1 MMTGRGVVDDDDDE
15 TTSSSDGS
23 SSSSDSEAPP
33 SARNGTKAAVPPIR
47 KDGMAVCE
55 RCGTV
60 GVKHAFYSKTKRYCS
75 VLCSRGLVRAG
86 GGKTSSSQ
94 NLTKR
99 PLPQAQRN
107 VPHNIKPKYEMV
119 TSFDWKPYLTK
130 ADFVAAPVSCFKH
143 AAFADCWDNV
153 TVGMKVEVENRDCE
167 SFKHVFSSFYW
178 IATVVKIAGYMAKL
192 RYEGFGMDESKD
204 FWVNLCIDSVYP
216 VGWCAAQGK
225 PLIPPKTIEHKHGD
239 WKQFLVKRLTGARTL
254 PTNFHAKVRECTRG
268 QFPIGLRLEVVD
280 KKRISSVRVA
290 RVTYCVAGRIHIAYE
305 GLGDDGFW
313 CHERSSLIHPIG
325 WAQVIGHDLR
335 ASPEYAKSSLEKALL
350 RKCEADEASWDM
362 FPPVHTPQCELKFK
376 EGMKLEAIDPLNL
389 STICVATVTK
399 VLRNNYLMIGIDGM
413 MAANGSD
420 WFCYHASSPCI
431 FPVGF
436 CELNGI
442 ELTPPRGHKGDF
454 RWFDYLRQ
462 TKSVAAPVA
471 LFKKDIPKHGFQ
483 EGMHAEVVDL
493 MEPRLICVGRVT
505 KVVGRLLRVHF
516 DGWEDS
522 YDQWCD
528 CESPDLFPVGWC
540 QMVQYPLEPPRQNE
554 IGFLKKKKKYQSYK
568 GPRRSEFR
576 TQAPTQKKKMRFT
589 PGSRKSGGTIKGGSP
604 GDDLYGDDDVHT
616 KPDIDDMVT
625 SSSEASALNRS
636 DNSVS
641 ASPQPTAAVRP
652 LEVGEEA
659 EEERVQTRGG
669 LGLSVSLS
677 SLHPQRWGVAHVA
690 RFLRLNDCASYC
702 QGFCRQKVD
711 GAQLLELTKES
722 VMALTDMKVGPSLKI
737 FDLIQQL
744 KAEFKGKDCLN

>member
-107 VPHNIKPKYEMV
+107 VPHIIKPKYEMV

>member
-1 MMTGRGVVDDDDDE
+1 MMTGRVVIDDDDDE
-15 TTSSSDGS
+15 TTSSSEGS
-23 SSSSDSEAPP
+23 SSSSDSESEAPS
-33 SARNGTKAAVPPIR
+33 SAHNGTKGSLPPIR

-75 VLCSRGLVRAG
+75 VLCSRGLVRSG
-86 GGKTSSSQ
+86 GGKASVTQ

-99 PLPQAQRN
+99 PI
-107 VPHNIKPKYEMV
+107 PHSQSNAPHSNKPKYELV
-119 TSFDWKPYLTK
+119 TSFDWKLYLTRS
-130 ADFVAAPVSCFKH
+130 DFVAAPVSCFKH
-143 AAFADCWDNV
+143 VAFADCWDNV

-167 SFKHVFSSFYW
+167 SFKHIFTSFYW

-192 RYEGFGMDESKD
+192 RYEGFGMDECKD
-204 FWVNLCIDSVYP
+204 FWVNLCVDAVHP
-216 VGWCAAQGK
+216 VGWCASQGK
-225 PLIPPKTIEHKHGD
+225 PLVPPKTIEHKHGD

-254 PTNFHAKVRECTRG
+254 PTNFHAKVRECIRG

-290 RVTYCVAGRIHIAYE
+290 RVTHGVGGRIHISYE
-305 GLGDDGFW
+305 GLEDDGFW
-313 CHERSSLIHPIG
+313 CHERSPLIHPIG

-335 ASPEYAKSSLEKALL
+335 ASPEYAKASLEKALL
-350 RKCEADEASWDM
+350 RKCEPNEASWDM

-442 ELTPPRGHKGDF
+442 ELTPPRGHKGEF
-454 RWFDYLRQ
+454 RWFEYLRQ
-462 TKSVAAPVA
+462 TKSVAAPVS

-540 QMVQYPLEPPRQNE
+540 QMVQYPLEPPRQPDTS
-554 IGFLKKKKKYQSYK
+554 FLKKKKKYQSYK
-568 GPRRSEFR
+568 GPRR
-576 TQAPTQKKKMRFT
+576 KKKMRFM
-589 PGSRKSGGTIKGGSP
+589 PGSRKSGGAAKGGSP
-604 GDDLYGDDDVHT
+604 GDDLYGDDEV
-616 KPDIDDMVT
+616 KAEVDDFVT
-625 SSSEASALNRS
+625 SSSDASALKRS
-636 DNSVS
+636 DSIATQS
-641 ASPQPTAAVRP
+641 YGSTRP
-652 LEVGEEA
+652 EVGGEEV

-677 SLHPQRWGVAHVA
+677 SLHPRRWGVAHVA

-744 KAEFKGKDCLN
+744 KAEFKGKDNLK

>member
-15 TTSSSDGS
+15 TTSSSEGS
-23 SSSSDSEAPP
+23 SSSSDSETGEAPP
-33 SARNGTKAAVPPIR
+33 TAHNGTKAAVPPIR
-47 KDGMAVCE
+47 KDGM
-55 RCGTV
+55 
-60 GVKHAFYSKTKRYCS
+60 
-75 VLCSRGLVRAG
+75 
-86 GGKTSSSQ
+86 
-94 NLTKR
+94 
-99 PLPQAQRN
+99 
-107 VPHNIKPKYEMV
+107 EMV
-119 TSFDWKPYLTK
+119 TSFDWKPYLAK

-143 AAFADCWDNV
+143 VTFADCWDNV

-167 SFKHVFSSFYW
+167 SFKHISTTFYW

-192 RYEGFGMDESKD
+192 RYEGFGLDDSKD
-204 FWVNLCIDSVYP
+204 FWVNLCVDPVYP
-216 VGWCAAQGK
+216 VGWCASQGK

-254 PTNFHAKVRECTRG
+254 PTNFHAKVRECIRG
-268 QFPIGLRLEVVD
+268 QFPVGLRLEVVD

-290 RVTYCVAGRIHIAYE
+290 RVTHCVGGRIHIAYE
-305 GLGDDGFW
+305 GLEDDGFW
-313 CHERSSLIHPIG
+313 CHERSPLIHPIG

-335 ASPEYAKSSLEKALL
+335 ASPGEWPNLVRMHTHIAEVY
-350 RKCEADEASWDM
+350 
-362 FPPVHTPQCELKFK
+362 TPQCELKFK

-436 CELNGI
+436 CELNSI

-483 EGMHAEVVDL
+483 EGMHAEAVDL

-540 QMVQYPLEPPRQNE
+540 QMVQYPLEPPRQTE

-568 GPRRSEFR
+568 GPRR
-576 TQAPTQKKKMRFT
+576 KKKMRFM
-589 PGSRKSGGTIKGGSP
+589 PGSRKSGGTIQGGSA
-604 GDDLYGDDDVHT
+604 GDDLFGDDDVHS
-616 KPDIDDMVT
+616 KPDIDDVVT

-636 DNSVS
+636 DNSIG
-641 ASPQPTAAVRP
+641 ASPQPSVAIRP
-652 LEVGEEA
+652 LEVGEEV

-677 SLHPQRWGVAHVA
+677 SLHPRRWGVAHVA

-744 KAEFKGKDCLN
+744 KAEFRGKDCLN

>member
-1 MMTGRGVVDDDDDE
+1 MMTRRGVVDEDDDE
-15 TTSSSDGS
+15 TTSSSEGS
-23 SSSSDSEAPP
+23 SSSSDSENSEAAP
-33 SARNGTKAAVPPIR
+33 SAHNGTKANVPPIR

-75 VLCSRGLVRAG
+75 VVCSRGLVRAG
-86 GGKTSSSQ
+86 GGKTSSTQ
-94 NLTKR
+94 NLTTKR
-99 PLPQAQRN
+99 PIAQAQSQRS
-107 VPHNIKPKYEMV
+107 VPHPIKPKYELV
-119 TSFDWKPYLTK
+119 TSFDWKPYLVK
-130 ADFVAAPVSCFKH
+130 ADFLAAPVSCFKH
-143 AAFADCWDNV
+143 VAFADCWDNV

-167 SFKHVFSSFYW
+167 NFKHIFTSFYW
-178 IATVVKIAGYMAKL
+178 IATVVKIAGYMARL
-192 RYEGFGMDESKD
+192 RYEGFGMDDCKD
-204 FWVNLCIDSVYP
+204 FWVNLCVDAVYP
-216 VGWCAAQGK
+216 VGWCASQGK
-225 PLIPPKTIEHKHGD
+225 PLIPPRTIEHKHGD

-254 PTNFHAKVRECTRG
+254 PTNFHAKVRECIRG

-290 RVTYCVAGRIHIAYE
+290 RVTQGVGGRIHITYE
-305 GLGDDGFW
+305 GLEDDGFW
-313 CHERSSLIHPIG
+313 CHERSPLIHPIG

-350 RKCEADEASWDM
+350 RRCEPLEATWDM
-362 FPPVHTPQCELKFK
+362 FPPVHTPQCELKFG

-462 TKSVAAPVA
+462 TKSVAAPVS

-483 EGMHAEVVDL
+483 EGMHAEAVDL

-540 QMVQYPLEPPRQNE
+540 QTVQYPLEPPRQQDTS
-554 IGFLKKKKKYQSYK
+554 FLKKKKKYQSYK
-568 GPRRSEFR
+568 GPRR
-576 TQAPTQKKKMRFT
+576 KKRLRFMS
-589 PGSRKSGGTIKGGSP
+589 GSRKSGGMVKGGSP
-604 GDDLYGDDDVHT
+604 GDDLYGNDEVQCKT
-616 KPDIDDMVT
+616 EVDDMV
-625 SSSEASALNRS
+625 SSSSDASALNRS
-636 DNSVS
+636 DTSIG
-641 ASPQPTAAVRP
+641 ASPQSFGIARA
-652 LEVGEEA
+652 EVGEEL

-677 SLHPQRWGVAHVA
+677 SLHPRRWGVAHVA
-690 RFLRLNDCASYC
+690 RFLRLNDCAAYC

-711 GAQLLELTKES
+711 GAQLWELTKES

-744 KAEFKGKDCLN
+744 KAEFKGKDFLK

>member
-23 SSSSDSEAPP
+23 SSSCS
-33 SARNGTKAAVPPIR
+33 PPIR

-107 VPHNIKPKYEMV
+107 VQHIIKPKYEMV

-130 ADFVAAPVSCFKH
+130 ADFMAAPVSCFKH
-143 AAFADCWDNV
+143 VAFADCWDNV

-167 SFKHVFSSFYW
+167 SFKHIFASFYW

-192 RYEGFGMDESKD
+192 RYEGFGMDDSKD
-204 FWVNLCIDSVYP
+204 FWVNLCIDAVYP
-216 VGWCAAQGK
+216 VGWCASQGK

-254 PTNFHAKVRECTRG
+254 PTNFHAKVRECIRG

-290 RVTYCVAGRIHIAYE
+290 RVTHCVGGRIHIAYE
-305 GLGDDGFW
+305 GLEDDGFW
-313 CHERSSLIHPIG
+313 CHERSPLIHPIG

-350 RKCEADEASWDM
+350 RKCETDEASWDM
-362 FPPVHTPQCELKFK
+362 FPPVHTPQF
-376 EGMKLEAIDPLNL
+376 
-389 STICVATVTK
+389 
-399 VLRNNYLMIGIDGM
+399 LRNNYLMIGIDGM

-483 EGMHAEVVDL
+483 EGMHAEAVDL

-540 QMVQYPLEPPRQNE
+540 QMVQYPLEPPRQTE

-568 GPRRSEFR
+568 GPRR
-576 TQAPTQKKKMRFT
+576 KKKMRFM
-589 PGSRKSGGTIKGGSP
+589 PGSRKSGGN
-604 GDDLYGDDDVHT
+604 H
-616 KPDIDDMVT
+616 
-625 SSSEASALNRS
+625 
-636 DNSVS
+636 
-641 ASPQPTAAVRP
+641 
-652 LEVGEEA
+652 
-659 EEERVQTRGG
+659 
-669 LGLSVSLS
+669 
-677 SLHPQRWGVAHVA
+677 QRWIS
-690 RFLRLNDCASYC
+690 R
-702 QGFCRQKVD
+702 
-711 GAQLLELTKES
+711 
-722 VMALTDMKVGPSLKI
+722 
-737 FDLIQQL
+737 
-744 KAEFKGKDCLN
+744 

>member
-1 MMTGRGVVDDDDDE
+1 MAAAHRRTARPLR
-15 TTSSSDGS
+15 
-23 SSSSDSEAPP
+23 APATARRQPFLP
-33 SARNGTKAAVPPIR
+33 SAK
-47 KDGMAVCE
+47 MAW
-55 RCGTV
+55 
-60 GVKHAFYSKTKRYCS
+60 
-75 VLCSRGLVRAG
+75 
-86 GGKTSSSQ
+86 TSSSQ

>member
-568 GPRRSEFR
+568 GPRR
-576 TQAPTQKKKMRFT
+576 KKKMRFT

-641 ASPQPTAAVRP
+641 ASPQPTAAVR
-652 LEVGEEA
+652 
-659 EEERVQTRGG
+659 
-669 LGLSVSLS
+669 
-677 SLHPQRWGVAHVA
+677 
-690 RFLRLNDCASYC
+690 RLMEHNSW
-702 QGFCRQKVD
+702 
-711 GAQLLELTKES
+711 S
-722 VMALTDMKVGPSLKI
+722 
-737 FDLIQQL
+737 
-744 KAEFKGKDCLN
+744 

>member
-1 MMTGRGVVDDDDDE
+1 MMSGRVVVDDDDE
-15 TTSSSDGS
+15 TTTSSDGT
-23 SSSSDSEAPP
+23 SSSSDSDGELPVAH
-33 SARNGTKAAVPPIR
+33 NGNKNSVPPIR

-75 VLCSRGLVRAG
+75 VVCSRGLVRGAG
-86 GGKTSSSQ
+86 GGKTSSTQ
-94 NLTKR
+94 KLTKR
-99 PLPQAQRN
+99 PVAHRQHSTSLS
-107 VPHNIKPKYEMV
+107 HKPKYELV
-119 TSFDWKPYLTK
+119 TSFNWKPYL
-130 ADFVAAPVSCFKH
+130 ARSEFVAAPVSCFKH
-143 AAFADCWDNV
+143 VAFADCWDNV

-167 SFKHVFSSFYW
+167 KFKHIFASFYW

-192 RYEGFGMDESKD
+192 RYEGFGMDDCKD
-204 FWVNLCIDSVYP
+204 FWVNLCVDQVYP
-216 VGWCAAQGK
+216 VGWCASQQK

-254 PTNFHAKVRECTRG
+254 PTNFHAKVRESIRG
-268 QFPIGLRLEVVD
+268 QFPVGLKLEVVD

-290 RVTYCVAGRIHIAYE
+290 KVTQGVGGRIHIVYE
-305 GLGDDGFW
+305 SLEDDGFW
-313 CHERSSLIHPIG
+313 CHERSPLIHPIG

-335 ASPEYAKSSLEKALL
+335 ASPEYAKMSLEKALL
-350 RKCEADEASWDM
+350 RKCSPDEASWDM
-362 FPPVHTPQCELKFK
+362 FPPVHTPSCELKFR

-442 ELTPPRGHKGDF
+442 DLTPPRGHKGEF
-454 RWFDYLRQ
+454 RWFDYLRL
-462 TKSVAAPVA
+462 TKSQAAPVS

-483 EGMHAEVVDL
+483 EGMHAEAVDL
-493 MEPRLICVGRVT
+493 MEPRLICVGRIT
-505 KVVGRLLRVHF
+505 RVVGRLLRVHF

-540 QMVQYPLEPPRQNE
+540 QLVDYPLEPPRQPDT
-554 IGFLKKKKKYQSYK
+554 GFLKKKRKVQTYK
-568 GPRRSEFR
+568 GHRRSEFQ
-576 TQAPTQKKKMRFT
+576 TPEAPPQKKKTRFVH
-589 PGSRKSGGTIKGGSP
+589 GGRKNSGAAKGGSP
-604 GDDLYGDDDVHT
+604 LGDLYNDDVDM
-616 KPDIDDMVT
+616 KNEEDDVV
-625 SSSEASALNRS
+625 SSSSDVPALARS
-636 DNSVS
+636 DSKMEDSNQSFG
-641 ASPQPTAAVRP
+641 TARMD
-652 LEVGEEA
+652 EDEE
-659 EEERVQTRGG
+659 EEERVKTRSGLALSMSLGG
-669 LGLSVSLS
+669 
-677 SLHPQRWGVAHVA
+677 LHPQHWSVVDVSN
-690 RFLRLNDCASYC
+690 FLRINDCGSYC
-702 QGFCRQKVD
+702 QGFCQQRVD
-711 GAQLLELTKES
+711 GAQMLALTKEAI
-722 VMALTDMKVGPSLKI
+722 MTMTGMKVGPSLKI

-744 KAEFKGKDCLN
+744 KAEFKGKDFLK